1 MKPLR
6 TQPRRGFTLIEL
18 LIVVAIIGIL
28 AAIAIPNFLQAQ
40 VRSKVARSLADERTI
55 DLALSQYNIDNS
67 AFPPTC
73 GSAPLPTWCPSGG
86 MTLIERI
93 RRLTTPV
100 DYIQSYPTDAFGY
113 VVPGFNDMK
122 YYLYYDPRDA
132 EGWILYRFLP
142 ESGWSSGL
150 PRVGQWIVQGFGPDN
165 ELETILVFWKGVT
178 PTFFYPY
185 DPTNGTIS
193 RGDVYR
199 FGP

>member
-6 TQPRRGFTLIEL
+6 TQARRGFTLIEL

-40 VRSKVARSLADERTI
+40 VRSKVARSLADEKTI
-55 DLALSQYNIDNS
+55 DLALSQYNIDNN
-67 AFPPTC
+67 AFPHTC
-73 GSAPLPTWCPSGG
+73 ASAPLPSWCPPS
-86 MTLIERI
+86 MPLIERI

-122 YYLYYDPRDA
+122 YYLYYDPRDS

-142 ESGWSSGL
+142 ESGWASGL

>member
-1 MKPLR
+1 MKLFKTPFG
-6 TQPRRGFTLIEL
+6 RGFTLIEL

-55 DLALSQYNIDNS
+55 DLALSQYNVDNNG
-67 AFPPTC
+67 FPPSC
-73 GSAPLPTWCPSGG
+73 GSAPLPSWCPPGG
-86 MTLIERI
+86 LPLIERI
-93 RRLTTPV
+93 NPLTTPV
-100 DYIQSYPTDAFGY
+100 DYLPSYPTDAFGY

-122 YYLYYDPRDA
+122 YYLYYDPRDS
-132 EGWILYRFLP
+132 EGWIFYRFLP
-142 ESGWSSGL
+142 ESGWTGGL

-165 ELETILVFWKGVT
+165 ELETILVFWRGVT
-178 PTFFYPY
+178 PTLFYPY

-193 RGDVYR
+193 RGDIYR